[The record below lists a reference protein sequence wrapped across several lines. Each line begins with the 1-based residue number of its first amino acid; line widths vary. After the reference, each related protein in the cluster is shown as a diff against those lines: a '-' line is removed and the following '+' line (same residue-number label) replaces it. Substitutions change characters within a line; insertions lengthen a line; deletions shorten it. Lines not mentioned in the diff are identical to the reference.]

1 MSTDVLSTQDC
12 ADLLN
17 RAYGKKAITRQRIH
31 RDIDAGR
38 LNVLKIPAS
47 GTRERSLIKVEWS
60 DFVSYCQVYH
70 AGVARDVSRN

>member
-1 MSTDVLSTQDC
+1 MMSTDVLTTQDC

-38 LNVLKIPAS
+38 LSVLKIPAS
-47 GTRERSLIKVEWS
+47 GTRERALIKVEWA
-60 DFVSYCQVYH
+60 DFILYCQVYH
-70 AGVARDVSRN
+70 SGVARELKG